1 MMNRY
6 GYIKVAAAIPNVRVA
21 DCAYNAE
28 RIIAMIEQAAE
39 RGVSVIV
46 FPELSITSCSCGD
59 LYRQATLL
67 RRAEYA
73 LEQIAEATV
82 ELPIVAIVGLPVAVN
97 DSLYDCAAVVT
108 QGSVLGIVPKSNIP
122 ASGAMNDARWF
133 ASGTELDA
141 TEIMFAGDYVQV
153 DRDLLFDV
161 NDVRFGIEIG
171 EDLWSPIPPSTN
183 ISLGGAQLIFNLA
196 ATAESVGSRAYVE
209 QLVSQQSARTHSA
222 YIYASAGYGE
232 SSADAVYAGN
242 ALVAENG
249 AILTSSKRFELGEQ
263 LVVTDVDTELLDN
276 ERLRDSAFKISACEN
291 HYNTIGIDIEQEQE
305 AQFDRYVEPMPFMP
319 QTEGNCDQRCEEIF
333 AIQTLGLAKRIE
345 HTHCK
350 SAVIGISGGLDSTLA
365 LLVTVKTFDRLGLDR
380 KGIIG
385 ITMPGFG
392 TTDRTYNNA
401 LTLIK
406 ELGVTLREIPIAAA
420 CRQHFADIGL
430 PEGDRSVTYE
440 NSQARERTQ
449 ILMDVANMTGGI
461 VIGTGDL
468 SELALGWATYNG
480 DQMSMY
486 GVNSDIPK
494 TLVRHL
500 VLWAARNESNE
511 QVRRALED
519 VVATPVSPELLPA
532 NEQGEIAQKTE
543 DLVGPYELH
552 DFILYNFVRL
562 GFSPHKILFLAE
574 RAFDGRYDKATIVKW
589 IKTFFRRFFMQQ
601 FKRSALPDGPKVGS
615 VSLSSHSDW
624 RMVADASA
632 AVWMEECEHL

>member
-1 MMNRY
+1 MNKF
-6 GYIKVAAAIPNVRVA
+6 GYIKVAAAIPRVKVA
-21 DCAYNAE
+21 DCTYNAQQ
-28 RIIAMIEQAAE
+28 IISLINQASE
-39 RGVSVIV
+39 RGVSVV
-46 FPELSITSCSCGD
+46 SFPELSITSCSCGD
-59 LYRQATLL
+59 LYRQGALL
-67 RRAEYA
+67 RKAENA
-73 LEQIAEATV
+73 LEQIAEAT
-82 ELPIVAIVGLPVAVN
+82 EQHQTVAIVGLPIAIN
-97 DSLYDCAAVVT
+97 DSLYDCAAVVA
-108 QGSVLGIVPKSNIP
+108 QGEVLGIIPKTYIP
-122 ASGAMNDARWF
+122 NSGTMNDSRWF
-133 ASGTELDA
+133 ESAAKLDP
-141 TEIMFAGDYVQV
+141 TEISIAGEYVQV
-153 DRDLLFDV
+153 DKDLLFDI
-161 NDVRFGIEIG
+161 DGVRFGIEIG
-171 EDLWSPIPPSTN
+171 EDLCSPTPPSVEQA
-183 ISLGGAQLIFNLA
+183 LGGAQLIFNLA
-196 ATAESVGSRAYVE
+196 ATAERAGNRSYTE
-209 QLVSQQSARTHSA
+209 QLVKQHSARTHSA
-222 YIYASAGYGE
+222 YIYSSAGYGE

-242 ALVAENG
+242 AFIAENG
-249 AILTSSKRFELGEQ
+249 TLLAASDRFEINEQ
-263 LVVTDVDTELLDN
+263 LIVTDVDAELLDN
-276 ERLRDSAFKISACEN
+276 ERLRNSIFKSYDN
-291 HYNTIGIDIEQEQE
+291 NTLFTTIGINIDTEQKY
-305 AQFDRYVEPMPFMP
+305 AFDRKVEPMPFIP
-319 QTEGNCDQRCEEIF
+319 TADDCEQRCEEIF

-345 HTHCK
+345 HTYCK

-365 LLVTVKTFDRLGLDR
+365 LLVAVKTFDKLGIDR

-401 LTLIK
+401 LTLIN
-406 ELGVTLREIPIAAA
+406 ELGVTLREIPIATA

-449 ILMDVANMTGGI
+449 ILMDVANMTNGI

-511 QVRRALED
+511 KVRRALED

-552 DFILYNFVRL
+552 DFILYNFIRR
-562 GFSPHKILFLAE
+562 GFSPAKILFLAE
-574 RAFDGRYDKATIVKW
+574 KAFDNRYDKKTIIKW

-601 FKRSALPDGPKVGS
+601 FKRSALPDGPTVGS
-615 VSLSSHSDW
+615 VSLASHSDW
-624 RMVADASA
+624 RMVADASS
-632 AVWMEECEHL
+632 AVWMEECENLK

>member
-1 MMNRY
+1 MNKY
-6 GYIKVAAAIPNVRVA
+6 GFIKVAAAIPRVKVA
-21 DCAYNAE
+21 DCNYNAE
-28 RIIAMIEQAAE
+28 QIISLIGKAAE
-39 RGVSVIV
+39 RGVKIIV

-59 LYRQATLL
+59 LYRQGALL
-67 RRAEYA
+67 RKAENT
-73 LEQIAEATV
+73 LEQIAEAT
-82 ELPIVAIVGLPVAVN
+82 EQLQSVAIVGLPIAIN
-97 DSLYDCAAVVT
+97 DSLYDCAAVVA
-108 QGSVLGIVPKSNIP
+108 QGEVLGIIPKTYIP
-122 ASGAMNDARWF
+122 NSGTMNDSRWF
-133 ASGTELDA
+133 ESATTLDP
-141 TEIMFAGDYVQV
+141 TEISIAGEYVQV
-153 DRDLLFDV
+153 DKDLLFDI
-161 NDVRFGIEIG
+161 DGVRFGVELG
-171 EDLWSPIPPSTN
+171 EDLCSPTPPSVQQA
-183 ISLGGAQLIFNLA
+183 LGGAQLIFNLS
-196 ATAESVGSRAYVE
+196 ATAERAGNRSYTE
-209 QLVSQQSARTHSA
+209 LLVKQHSARTHSA
-222 YIYASAGYGE
+222 YIYSSAGYGE

-242 ALVAENG
+242 AFIAENG
-249 AILTSSKRFELGEQ
+249 TLLAASDRFEINEQ
-263 LVVTDVDTELLDN
+263 LIVTDIDVELLDN
-276 ERLRDSAFKISACEN
+276 ERLRNSIFKCYDN
-291 HYNTIGIDIEQEQE
+291 DTLFTTIGISIDTEQEY
-305 AQFDRYVEPMPFMP
+305 AFDRKVDPMPFIP
-319 QTEGNCDQRCEEIF
+319 TTEDCEQRCEEIF

-345 HTHCK
+345 HTYSK

-365 LLVTVKTFDRLGLDR
+365 LLVAVKTFDKLGLDR

-401 LTLIK
+401 ITLIN

-449 ILMDVANMTGGI
+449 ILMDVANMTNGI

-511 QVRRALED
+511 KVRRALED

-552 DFILYNFVRL
+552 DFILYNFIRQ
-562 GFSPHKILFLAE
+562 GFSPAKILFLAE
-574 RAFDGRYDKATIVKW
+574 KAFDDRYDKESITKW

-601 FKRSALPDGPKVGS
+601 FKRSALPDGPTVGS
-615 VSLSSHSDW
+615 VSLASHSDW

-632 AVWMEECEHL
+632 AIWMEECADLK

>member
-1 MMNRY
+1 MKQY
-6 GYIKVAAAIPNVRVA
+6 GYIKVAAAIPHVKVA

-28 RIIAMIEQAAE
+28 RIIELIKQAAE
-39 RGVSVIV
+39 RGVSIVV

-73 LEQIAEATV
+73 LEHIAEET
-82 ELPIVAIVGLPVAVN
+82 EHLQIIAIVGLPVAIN
-97 DSLYDCAAVVT
+97 DSLYDCAAVVA
-108 QGSVLGIVPKSNIP
+108 QGSVLGLVPKSHIP
-122 ASGAMNDARWF
+122 ASGAMNDVRWF
-133 ASGTELDA
+133 ASGAELDA
-141 TEIMFAGDYVQV
+141 TEIRFAGDYVQV

-161 NDVRFGIEIG
+161 NDVRFGVEIG
-171 EDLWSPIPPSTN
+171 EDLWSPNPPSTDKA
-183 ISLGGAQLIFNLA
+183 LGGAQLIFNLA

-209 QLVSQQSARTHSA
+209 QLMSQQSARTHSA
-222 YIYASAGYGE
+222 YIFVSAGYGE

-242 ALVAENG
+242 AVVTENG
-249 AILTSSKRFELGEQ
+249 NILATSKRFELGEQ
-263 LVVTDVDTELLDN
+263 LIVTDIDAELLDN
-276 ERLRDSAFKISACEN
+276 ERLRDNAFKIEASGY
-291 HYNTIGIDIEQEQE
+291 HYTTVGIELMQDSES
-305 AQFDRYVEPMPFMP
+305 QFDRYVEPMPFVP
-319 QTEGNCDQRCEEIF
+319 QTEGNCGKRCEEIF

-345 HTHCK
+345 HTHSK

-365 LLVTVKTFDRLGLDR
+365 LLVTVKTFDILGLDR

-392 TTDRTYNNA
+392 TTNRTYNNA

-420 CRQHFADIGL
+420 CRQHFTDIGL

-449 ILMDVANMTGGI
+449 ILMDVANMTGGL

-552 DFILYNFVRL
+552 DFILYNFIRF

-574 RAFDGRYDKATIVKW
+574 RAFEGKYDKETIIKW

-632 AVWMEECEHL
+632 AVWMEECEYL

>member
-1 MMNRY
+1 MRQY
-6 GYIKVAAAIPNVRVA
+6 GYIKVAAAIPHVKVA

-28 RIIAMIEQAAE
+28 RIIALIKQAAE
-39 RGVSVIV
+39 RDISVVV

-67 RRAEYA
+67 RKAENA
-73 LEQIAEATV
+73 LEQIAEAT
-82 ELPIVAIVGLPVAVN
+82 EYLQTIAIVGLPVAIN
-97 DSLYDCAAVVT
+97 DSLYDCAAVVAH
-108 QGSVLGIVPKSNIP
+108 GGVLGLVPKSHIP
-122 ASGAMNDARWF
+122 ASGAMNDVRWF
-133 ASGTELDA
+133 ASGAELD
-141 TEIMFAGDYVQV
+141 TTGIVLAGDFVIA
-153 DRDLLFDV
+153 DRNTLFEV
-161 NDVRFGIEIG
+161 NDIRFGIEIG
-171 EDLWSPIPPSTN
+171 EDLWSPNPPSTDKA
-183 ISLGGAQLIFNLA
+183 LGGAQIIFNLA
-196 ATAESVGSRAYVE
+196 ASAESVGSRTYVE
-209 QLVSQQSARTHSA
+209 QLVSQQSARSHAA
-222 YIYASAGYGE
+222 YVLTSAGFGE
-232 SSADAVYAGN
+232 SSADAIYAGN
-242 ALVAENG
+242 AIIAENG
-249 AILTSSKRFELGEQ
+249 TILATNKRFELDEQ
-263 LVVTDVDTELLDN
+263 LIVADVDVELLDN
-276 ERLRDSAFKISACEN
+276 ERLHDNIFKIEECCN
-291 HYNTIGIDIEQEQE
+291 QYKTMGIELKQEQE
-305 AQFDRYVEPMPFMP
+305 PQFDRYVEPMPFVP
-319 QTEGNCDQRCEEIF
+319 QADCDQRCEEIF
-333 AIQTLGLAKRIE
+333 TIQTLGLAKRLK
-345 HTHCK
+345 HTYCK

-365 LLVTVKTFDRLGLDR
+365 LLVTVKTFDMLGLDR

-430 PEGDRSVTYE
+430 PEDDRSVTYE

-449 ILMDVANMTGGI
+449 ILMDVANMTGGM
-461 VIGTGDL
+461 VVGTGDL
-468 SELALGWATYNG
+468 SELALGWATFNG

-500 VLWAARNESNE
+500 VLWAARNESNNK
-511 QVRRALED
+511 VRQALED

-552 DFILYNFVRL
+552 DFILYNFIRR
-562 GFSPHKILFLAE
+562 GFSPAKILFLAKK
-574 RAFDGRYDKATIVKW
+574 AFDGKYDKETIIKW

-632 AVWMEECEHL
+632 AIWMEECENLR

>member
-1 MMNRY
+1 MNKY
-6 GYIKVAAAIPNVRVA
+6 GFIKVAAAIPRVKVA
-21 DCAYNAE
+21 DCNYNAE
-28 RIIAMIEQAAE
+28 QIISLIGKAAK
-39 RGVSVIV
+39 RGVKVVV

-59 LYRQATLL
+59 LYRQGVLL
-67 RRAEYA
+67 RKAENA
-73 LEQIAEATV
+73 LEQIIEAT
-82 ELPIVAIVGLPVAVN
+82 EQLQTVAIVGLPIAIN
-97 DSLYDCAAVVT
+97 DSLYDCAAVVA
-108 QGSVLGIVPKSNIP
+108 QGEILGIIPKTYIP
-122 ASGAMNDARWF
+122 NSGTMNDSRWF
-133 ASGTELDA
+133 ESATKLDP
-141 TEIMFAGDYVQV
+141 TEISIAGEYVQV
-153 DRDLLFDV
+153 DKDLLFDI
-161 NDVRFGIEIG
+161 DGVRFGVEIG
-171 EDLWSPIPPSTN
+171 EDLCSPTPPSVQQA
-183 ISLGGAQLIFNLA
+183 LGGAQLIFNLA
-196 ATAESVGSRAYVE
+196 ATAERAGNRSYTE
-209 QLVSQQSARTHSA
+209 QLIKQHSARTHSA
-222 YIYASAGYGE
+222 YICSSAGYGE
-232 SSADAVYAGN
+232 STADAVYTGN
-242 ALVAENG
+242 AFIAENG
-249 AILTSSKRFELGEQ
+249 TLLAASDRFEIDEQ
-263 LVVTDVDTELLDN
+263 LVVTDVDVELLDN
-276 ERLRDSAFKISACEN
+276 ERLRNSIFKCYDN
-291 HYNTIGIDIEQEQE
+291 DVLYTTIGIGIDTEQEY
-305 AQFDRYVEPMPFMP
+305 AIDRKVEPMPFIP
-319 QTEGNCDQRCEEIF
+319 AEEECEQRCEEIF

-345 HTHCK
+345 HTYCK

-365 LLVTVKTFDRLGLDR
+365 LLVTVKTFDKLGLDR

-385 ITMPGFG
+385 VTMPGFG

-401 LTLIK
+401 ITLIK

-449 ILMDVANMTGGI
+449 ILMDVANMANGI

-500 VLWAARNESNE
+500 VLWAARNENNDK
-511 QVRRALED
+511 VRRALED

-552 DFILYNFVRL
+552 DFILYNFIRR
-562 GFSPHKILFLAE
+562 GFSPAKILFLAE
-574 RAFDGRYDKATIVKW
+574 IAFGDRYDKETIIKW

-601 FKRSALPDGPKVGS
+601 FKRSALPDGPTVGS
-615 VSLSSHSDW
+615 VSLASHSDW

-632 AVWMEECEHL
+632 AIWMEECENLK

>member
-1 MMNRY
+1 MNKF
-6 GYIKVAAAIPNVRVA
+6 GYIKVAAAIPRVKVA
-21 DCAYNAE
+21 DCNYNAE
-28 RIIAMIEQAAE
+28 QIISLIGKAAE
-39 RGVSVIV
+39 QGVKVVV

-59 LYRQATLL
+59 LYRQGALL
-67 RRAEYA
+67 RKAENA
-73 LEQIAEATV
+73 LEQIAEAT
-82 ELPIVAIVGLPVAVN
+82 EQLQTVAIVGLPIAIN
-97 DSLYDCAAVVT
+97 DSLYDCAAVVA
-108 QGSVLGIVPKSNIP
+108 QGEVLGIIPKTYIP
-122 ASGAMNDARWF
+122 NSGTMNDSRWF
-133 ASGTELDA
+133 ESAAKLDP
-141 TEIMFAGDYVQV
+141 TEISIAGEYVQV
-153 DRDLLFDV
+153 DKDLLFDI
-161 NDVRFGIEIG
+161 DGVRFGVEIG
-171 EDLWSPIPPSTN
+171 EDLCSPTPPSVEQA
-183 ISLGGAQLIFNLA
+183 LGGAQLIFNLT
-196 ATAESVGSRAYVE
+196 ATAERAGNRSYTE
-209 QLVSQQSARTHSA
+209 QLVKQHSARTHSA
-222 YIYASAGYGE
+222 YIYSSAGYGE

-242 ALVAENG
+242 AFIAENG
-249 AILTSSKRFELGEQ
+249 TLLAASDRFEINEQ
-263 LVVTDVDTELLDN
+263 LIVTDVDAELLDN
-276 ERLRDSAFKISACEN
+276 ERLRNSIFKC
-291 HYNTIGIDIEQEQE
+291 YNNDTLFTTIGISIDTEQEY
-305 AQFDRYVEPMPFMP
+305 AFDRKVEPMPFIP
-319 QTEGNCDQRCEEIF
+319 AADDCEQRCEEIF

-345 HTHCK
+345 HTYSK

-365 LLVTVKTFDRLGLDR
+365 LLVAVKTFDKLGLDR

-401 LTLIK
+401 ITLIK

-449 ILMDVANMTGGI
+449 ILMDVANITNGI

-486 GVNSDIPK
+486 GVNGDIPK

-511 QVRRALED
+511 KVRRALED

-552 DFILYNFVRL
+552 DFILFHFIRN
-562 GFSPHKILFLAE
+562 GFSPAKILFLAE
-574 RAFDGRYDKATIVKW
+574 KAFDNRYDKETIIKW

-601 FKRSALPDGPKVGS
+601 FKRSALPDGPTVGS
-615 VSLSSHSDW
+615 VSLASHSDW
-624 RMVADASA
+624 RMVADASS
-632 AVWMEECEHL
+632 AVWMEECANLK